1 MDLERLG
8 SDIRDLLIHLEVDYQ
23 IQKSILA
30 QQPSQICGIMRIL
43 SLAL

>member
-23 IQKSILA
+23 IQNSILA
-30 QQPSQICGIMRIL
+30 QQQSQICGIMRIL